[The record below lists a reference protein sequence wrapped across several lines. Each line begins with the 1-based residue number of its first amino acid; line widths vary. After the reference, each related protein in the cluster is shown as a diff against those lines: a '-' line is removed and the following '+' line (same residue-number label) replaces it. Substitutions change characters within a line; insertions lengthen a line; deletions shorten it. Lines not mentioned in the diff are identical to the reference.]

1 VRDSNGKP
9 AAVASQ
15 RGVEVYSPTHALAV
29 GRKWVTPKKNLAK
42 MDEIFNMFTIDV
54 IK

>member
-1 VRDSNGKP
+1 VRDSNRKL
-9 AAVASQ
+9 AAAASQ
-15 RGVEVYSPTHALAV
+15 QGLEVYSPTQALALV
-29 GRKWVTPKKNLAK
+29 RERVTPKKNLAK